1 MASRHSGSLYFVGDD
16 VKSAIHRCDDRRF
29 ANPSCKDSRYRSC
42 SEATVQHRRIIAG
55 KHLILLTSDRG
66 RPSLVAD
73 LTAAGAIVESVAIY
87 SYGEDF
93 PDLSLQPKAVVF
105 PSSSAVELL
114 IRAPYANSLRA
125 LPAIAMGKRTLEA
138 DNCYGVFNVMQATR
152 DTVESVVTGVT
163 DLFLGGRQL
172 NLNNRQRI

>member
-1 MASRHSGSLYFVGDD
+1 M
-16 VKSAIHRCDDRRF
+16 
-29 ANPSCKDSRYRSC
+29 
-42 SEATVQHRRIIAG
+42 
-55 KHLILLTSDRG
+55 
-66 RPSLVAD
+66 AD